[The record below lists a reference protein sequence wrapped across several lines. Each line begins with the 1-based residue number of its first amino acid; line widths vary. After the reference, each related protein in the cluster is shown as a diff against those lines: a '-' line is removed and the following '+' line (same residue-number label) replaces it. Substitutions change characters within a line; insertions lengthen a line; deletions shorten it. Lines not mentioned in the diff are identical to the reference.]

1 MRVFILLC
9 LYAKRFVNSSSGTV
23 ECPID
28 GDTSTIT
35 KAIEGSSSI
44 VLVVLGFAVGP
55 NKHVVQCLLDGKTI
69 F

>member
-1 MRVFILLC
+1 M
-9 LYAKRFVNSSSGTV
+9 YAKCFIGSSGGTV

-35 KAIEGSSSI
+35 KAIEGSSSV

-55 NKHVVQCLLDGKTI
+55 NKHVVQCLLEGKKI